1 MPNVQRESNK
11 RYLLTVEDA
20 GDGSGDG
27 IITFPD
33 ELIEQLGWYENM
45 PIKMEVSGDTL
56 IITKL

>member
-1 MPNVQRESNK
+1 MPNVQRQSNK
-11 RYLLTVEDA
+11 KYLLTIEDS

-45 PIKMEVSGDTL
+45 PIKMKIENGNL

>member
-45 PIKMEVSGDTL
+45 PIKLTVENNTL
-56 IITKL
+56 IVTKL

>member
-11 RYLLTVEDA
+11 KYILTIQESD
-20 GDGSGDG
+20 DGSGDG

-45 PIKMEVSGDTL
+45 PIKMKVEGDTL
-56 IITKL
+56 VITKL